1 MVFELSFRHD
11 RVCIRVCIRDRAFR
25 TCITIVHFEH
35 QYERVKYE
43 KNWDSAV
50 VLSRIYISRVRLRGD
65 SERTL
70 DDDAV
75 LRSTFCNLIYQ
86 IVCMR
91 EWT

>member
-1 MVFELSFRHD
+1 MIECVFECVFE
-11 RVCIRVCIRDRAFR
+11 
-25 TCITIVHFEH
+25 IVHFERALRSCISSMNFD

-43 KNWDSAV
+43 KNYWDSAV